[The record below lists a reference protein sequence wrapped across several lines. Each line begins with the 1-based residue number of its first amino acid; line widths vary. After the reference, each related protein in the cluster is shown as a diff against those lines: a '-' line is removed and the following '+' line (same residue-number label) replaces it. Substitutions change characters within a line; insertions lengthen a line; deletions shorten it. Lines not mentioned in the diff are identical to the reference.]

1 MATKDVIRPAI
12 EQVILNNQP
21 TFTAPD
27 GSTLTRYNYPDR
39 NSTSEIDA
47 QSWSYKMFISN
58 DVEMTHRDY
67 RARILSLLNPE
78 TNAPYID
85 TLDKFNIERRL
96 GISNADTSIGQLPP
110 YYSNSPTG
118 GSPQTKIFDTRL
130 DSSQVVNP
138 TNDWFKDQTRD
149 LVRFR
154 FQIINNDNPNF
165 GTFLVFRATFSGFT
179 DSYTPQHTN
188 VSYIGRGEE
197 FKTYL
202 KTNRTV
208 SFNFQVIA
216 TSKAEMKIM
225 WQKLNTL
232 ASSTYGDYKQ
242 NKLRGTYHKV
252 TIGDYLENQPCVITN
267 LSYTIPEDSTWVIA
281 LNTQDPTNDSGISND
296 EYTLPKYIDVSVTL
310 DLIHNFLPKNSL
322 SKSFFVLPN
331 ESIKNS
337 KENLN
342 WINGDLARLEDAIV
356 KNTVAP
362 QPEYTSI
369 YKTQVET
376 KKENLSNLNNTS
388 IQNAN
393 TYRNLV

>member
-1 MATKDVIRPAI
+1 MTKNYISPTI
-12 EQVILNNQP
+12 EQVIRKNQN
-21 TFTAPD
+21 TYTAPD
-27 GSTLTRYNYPDR
+27 GSQLTRYNYPDR
-39 NSTSEIDA
+39 NSTSEIDSP
-47 QSWSYKMFISN
+47 SWTYDMLVTNEAETTF
-58 DVEMTHRDY
+58 RDY
-67 RARILSLLNPE
+67 RARITQLINPE
-78 TNAPYID
+78 NNKPFIE
-85 TLDKFNIERRL
+85 TLQKFNIESRV
-96 GISNADTSIGQLPP
+96 GIGSADTSIGQLPP

-130 DSSQVVNP
+130 DPSQVVNP
-138 TNDWFKDQTRD
+138 PVDWFKDQTRD

-165 GTFLVFRATFSGFT
+165 GTFLVFRATFSGFSDT
-179 DSYTPQHTN
+179 YNPQHTN

-216 TSKAEMKIM
+216 TSKSEMKIM

-252 TIGDYLENQPCVITN
+252 TIGDYLENQPCVITS
-267 LSYTIPEDSTWVIA
+267 LSYSIPDDSTWVIA
-281 LNTQDPTNDSGISND
+281 LDTQDPTNDNGISRD

-342 WINGDLARLEDAIV
+342 WVNGDLAKLEDAITS
-356 KNTVAP
+356 NTIAP
-362 QPEYTSI
+362 TVQYTSQ
-369 YKTQVET
+369 YKSQLET

-393 TYRNLV
+393 NYRNII